1 MSRLGI
7 IAGGG
12 ELPRK
17 LIEACQRDDRS
28 FFVLAIRGQANKKN
42 LKNVPHSWCR
52 IGAIGE
58 AINIFKSE
66 NVDTL
71 VMAGSVKRP
80 GLPEMKPDWRTI
92 QVFARL
98 GMAAFGDD
106 SLLRAVVAELEK
118 EGFRLVGAHEIEPR
132 LITPEGIL
140 TKKAPSPENKT
151 DIEYGIKVVKAL
163 GRLDV
168 GQAAVV
174 QQGIVLGVEAAEGTD
189 ALLERCVGL
198 RRKGRG
204 GVLVKTCKPQQD
216 TRIDLPTIGL
226 RTIRYAWE
234 AGLEGIAVEAGASLL
249 LDRDEAISAAN
260 KLGFFIEGFKAP

>member
-1 MSRLGI
+1 
-7 IAGGG
+7 
-12 ELPRK
+12 
-17 LIEACQRDDRS
+17 
-28 FFVLAIRGQANKKN
+28 
-42 LKNVPHSWCR
+42 
-52 IGAIGE
+52 
-58 AINIFKSE
+58 
-66 NVDTL
+66 
-71 VMAGSVKRP
+71 
-80 GLPEMKPDWRTI
+80 
-92 QVFARL
+92 
-98 GMAAFGDD
+98 
-106 SLLRAVVAELEK
+106 VAELEK

-234 AGLEGIAVEAGASLL
+234 AGLEGVAVEAGASLL